1 MLSVRLKP
9 HIRLCLQV
17 LPSQGFLCIE
27 DGKIVLK
34 ESLSKR
40 LQTSLRVEIRQR
52 KMSGKNFCQCMTH

>member
-40 LQTSLRVEIRQR
+40 LQTSLRQR

>member
-40 LQTSLRVEIRQR
+40 
-52 KMSGKNFCQCMTH
+52 